1 MNNRKHVVQISMHG
15 LLLVVASGR
24 VGGYPESR
32 TEVSDA
38 ITRASGLVPLLK
50 FGEYWLEENVHP
62 RVILTLK
69 RRPPHFV
76 YGIDN
81 QLFALPFSS
90 DLIDRISVAEESEQ
104 VTVASGVSA
113 LDLFC
118 PWDIVVSTECFNN
131 PRSSWDAFSIPDEL
145 QSFIDAEIR
154 LQERISVAFLI
165 ANQYDAAKSIS
176 RFLMNLRNGDYG
188 LQTESHSALVAS
200 AFLSLSQMSTWTERD
215 LCDSLEAQGP
225 EGRKISLMV
234 YDALAQQQAY
244 INSNVH
250 SVTEIPNQ
258 AVLAALT
265 AARLQGWGPGALLDW
280 IRADSK
286 LPIGTRVLLGLLIG
300 RSSVQGKF
308 VHSLYYQQMI
318 RDELRTISLPL
329 RRLGLLQRNMA
340 VPKPRY
346 AKGLEPQQLGFG
358 LSEANAK
365 EE

>member
-1 MNNRKHVVQISMHG
+1 MNNSKYVVQISLHG
-15 LLLVVASGR
+15 LLLVIASGR

-50 FGEYWLEENVHP
+50 FGEYWLEDCVDP
-62 RVILTLK
+62 RLMLTLK
-69 RRPPHFV
+69 RRPTHLV
-76 YGIDN
+76 CGIDK

-90 DLIDRISVAEESEQ
+90 DLIDRI
-104 VTVASGVSA
+104 TVAKEADQATVVSGVSA

-118 PWDIVVSTECFNN
+118 QWDIDVSTECFNS

-145 QSFIDAEIR
+145 QSFIEAEIR

-165 ANQYDAAKSIS
+165 ANEYKAARSIS
-176 RFLMNLRNGDYG
+176 KFLMNLRNGDYG
-188 LQTESHSALVAS
+188 LQTESHNALVAS
-200 AFLSLSQMSTWTERD
+200 AFMSLSQMSTWTERD
-215 LCDSLEAQGP
+215 LCDSLDAQGP

-234 YDALAQQQAY
+234 NDALAQQRSY
-244 INSNVH
+244 IDTNVH
-250 SVTEIPNQ
+250 FVTEIPNQ

-280 IRADSK
+280 IRANAK

-308 VHSLYYQQMI
+308 VHSFYYEKMI
-318 RDELRTISLPL
+318 RDELRRIARPL
-329 RRLGLLQRNMA
+329 RRLGLLHNNRT
-340 VPKPRY
+340 VLKPRF
-346 AKGLEPQQLGFG
+346 AKGPEPEQLVLE
-358 LSEANAK
+358 LSEGNAK